1 MKLLVKLLSIP
12 LESLSIAV
20 LNMNHYPTL
29 MKYMKFTQMKTV
41 ALRIVKAVINDRQH
55 LSSQKTVD
63 QLIDF
68 TMPLLVDDKESADEE
83 PYEFEE
89 GQEAVAKMLHLI
101 YHKTNSDIYYE
112 LLMKLKRVFVKGGTK
127 RMKYTIPALIF
138 SLLKLSIELL
148 NRTSAPELEDEG
160 KENDDEPQVKLPKV
174 DQNKIFKVIHELIQL
189 IQSYYPDLSL
199 RLYLQATETI
209 NRNPNWQ
216 ELEELAYEF
225 VSQSMII
232 YQEELSDSEAKF

>member
-1 MKLLVKLLSIP
+1 
-12 LESLSIAV
+12 
-20 LNMNHYPTL
+20 
-29 MKYMKFTQMKTV
+29 
-41 ALRIVKAVINDRQH
+41 
-55 LSSQKTVD
+55 
-63 QLIDF
+63 
-68 TMPLLVDDKESADEE
+68 MPLLVDDKESADEE

-148 NRTSAPELEDEG
+148 NRASAPELEDEG

-174 DQNKIFKVIHELIQL
+174 D
-189 IQSYYPDLSL
+189 
-199 RLYLQATETI
+199 
-209 NRNPNWQ
+209 
-216 ELEELAYEF
+216 
-225 VSQSMII
+225 
-232 YQEELSDSEAKF
+232 